1 MARLLSSGPEVPCMA
16 TEFESLKQ
24 VLREFVADRQWE
36 KYHEPKDLALAIGIE
51 SGELS
56 EHFLWK
62 SVEAARDYVQDPEHL
77 SKVLDELADVL
88 IYSVNFVNALERIT
102 GSTIDISEVILG
114 KIEKNA
120 RKYPAGEAAD
130 QFS

>member
-1 MARLLSSGPEVPCMA
+1 MA
-16 TEFESLKQ
+16 TDFESIKQ

-36 KYHEPKDLALAIGIE
+36 RFHEPKDLALAIGIE

-62 SVEAARDYVQDPEHL
+62 TVDEGRDYVQDPEQL
-77 SKVLDELADVL
+77 SNVLDEIADVM
-88 IYSVNFVNALERIT
+88 IYCVNFVNALERIT
-102 GSTIDISEVILG
+102 GSTIDIPEVILG

-120 RKYPAGEAAD
+120 RKYPAGESSD
-130 QFS
+130 RFT